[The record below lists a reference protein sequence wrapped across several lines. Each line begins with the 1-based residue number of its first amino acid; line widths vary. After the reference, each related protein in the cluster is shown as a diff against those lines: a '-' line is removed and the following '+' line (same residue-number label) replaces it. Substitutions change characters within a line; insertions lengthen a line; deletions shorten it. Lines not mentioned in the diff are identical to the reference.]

1 MKIYKVQIKNAALY
15 DLYSVERFIETKNTL
30 IAAVIFISNLQKELN
45 SLSYLADVIKKSDFE
60 TAKQYNKK
68 AKVFITKNRKW
79 SIIFHT
85 FRNFVVVD
93 RIIPA
98 KMMTH

>member
-1 MKIYKVQIKNAALY
+1 MRIYKIQIKKEAL
-15 DLYSVERFIETKNTL
+15 DDMVNVENFIESKNTH
-30 IAAVIFISNLQKELN
+30 IAAEIFMNNLQNEIN
-45 SLSYLADVIKKSDFE
+45 NLSYLADMIKKSDFE

-85 FRNFVVVD
+85 FRNFVVID

-98 KMMTH
+98 KMMVK